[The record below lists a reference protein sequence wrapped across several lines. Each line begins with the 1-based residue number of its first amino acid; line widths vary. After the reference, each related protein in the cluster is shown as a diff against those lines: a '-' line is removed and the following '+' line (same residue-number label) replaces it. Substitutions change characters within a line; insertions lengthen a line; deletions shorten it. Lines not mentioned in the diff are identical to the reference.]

1 MLNKKENKN
10 QFTES
15 SGPFSLIPNPGSDHF
30 EGAEKAVSL
39 SLFKVGLLGCVAMDV
54 ASPYTD
60 SFGGK
65 SVQGVGAQAF
75 LGGMR

>member
-1 MLNKKENKN
+1 
-10 QFTES
+10 
-15 SGPFSLIPNPGSDHF
+15 
-30 EGAEKAVSL
+30 
-39 SLFKVGLLGCVAMDV
+39 MDV

-75 LGGMR
+75 LGGMRWLAQESSLN